1 MNHISQSPAN
11 DLLRKLP
18 GVDAL
23 LQHSQHLLARWGHAQ
38 VSQALRHE
46 LSHLRDQLQS
56 GGLVEVDASAI
67 VATVAAELELVN
79 GPSLKPVLNLT
90 GTVLHTNL
98 GRASLP
104 PQAVEAA
111 ALAASQTSNL
121 EFDLSTGKRGDR
133 ESHIES
139 LVCEL
144 TGAEAATA
152 VNNNAAAV
160 LLILNTLALGR
171 EVPVS
176 RGELVEIGGSFRI
189 PEVMQRS
196 GCTLV
201 EVGATNRTHLKDYRG
216 AINSNTA
223 LLMKVHAS
231 NYSIEGFTSAVAEA
245 DIAALARE
253 CGLPFVIDLGSG
265 NLLDFPALGLPHEPT
280 VADAIDSGAD
290 LVSFSGDK
298 LLGGPQAGIIAGKRD
313 LIEQIKSNPLKR
325 ALRLDKM
332 TLAALEAVLR
342 LYQNPATLT
351 QHLPGLRQLTRP
363 PADIE
368 AMAARVTGP
377 LTDAVSPGY
386 EVSVCGGFSQIG
398 SGAMPVE
405 TIATTCLHI
414 QPRSQSDS
422 ALRRLAA
429 AFRELPLPVIGRLS
443 NGVLIFDLR
452 TLEDELQF
460 VEQLPCL
467 GALLNC

>member
-1 MNHISQSPAN
+1 MSHISQSPAN
-11 DLLRKLP
+11 NLRRTLP

-23 LQHSQHLLARWGHAQ
+23 LQRSQDLVARWGHAQ
-38 VSQALRHE
+38 VSQGLRRE
-46 LSHLRDQLQS
+46 LSHLRDLLQR
-56 GGLVEVDASAI
+56 GDLVEVDATTI
-67 VATVAAELELVN
+67 VATVAAELELAN

-196 GCTLV
+196 GCALV

-216 AINSNTA
+216 AINTHTA

-231 NYSIEGFTSAVAEA
+231 NYSIEGFTSVVPEA

-253 CGLPFVIDLGSG
+253 FKLPFVIDLGSG

-280 VADAIDSGAD
+280 VADAIKSGAD

-298 LLGGPQAGIIAGKRD
+298 LLGGPQAGIIAGKRN
-313 LIEQIKSNPLKR
+313 LIEQIKHNPLKR

-342 LYQNPATLT
+342 LYLNPATLT
-351 QHLPGLRQLTRP
+351 QHLPGLRQLTRST
-363 PADIE
+363 ADIE
-368 AMAARVTGP
+368 AMAARLVAP
-377 LTDAVSPGY
+377 LAEVISPHYKVSMR
-386 EVSVCGGFSQIG
+386 GGFSQIG

-405 TIATTCLHI
+405 TIATTCLYI
-414 QPRSQSDS
+414 QPSLQSDA
-422 ALRRLAA
+422 ALRRLGA
-429 AFRELPLPVIGRLS
+429 AFRELPLPVIGRMS
-443 NGVLIFDLR
+443 NGALIFDLR
-452 TLEDELQF
+452 TLEEDAQF
-460 VEQLPCL
+460 LEQLPRL
-467 GALLNC
+467 GTLLNC

>member
-1 MNHISQSPAN
+1 MNPISQSPAN
-11 DLLRKLP
+11 NLLRKLP
-18 GVDAL
+18 GVDVL
-23 LQHSQHLLARWGHAQ
+23 LQRSPDLVARWGHEQ
-38 VSQALRHE
+38 VSQGLRRE
-46 LSHLRDQLQS
+46 LSHLREQLQS
-56 GGLVEVDASAI
+56 GELVEVDASVI
-67 VATVAAELELVN
+67 VATVAAELELAN

-104 PQAVEAA
+104 PQAVQAA
-111 ALAASQTSNL
+111 AEAASQNSNL
-121 EFDLSTGKRGDR
+121 EFDLNTGKRGDR
-133 ESHIES
+133 ESHIEN

-196 GCTLV
+196 GCTLI
-201 EVGATNRTHLKDYRG
+201 EVGATNRTHLKDYRS
-216 AINSNTA
+216 AINANTA

-231 NYSIEGFTSAVAEA
+231 NYSIEGFTTAVAEA
-245 DIAALARE
+245 DIASLARE
-253 CGLPFVIDLGSG
+253 CDIPFVIDLGSG

-280 VADAIDSGAD
+280 VADAIESGAD

-313 LIEQIKSNPLKR
+313 LIELIKHNPLKR

-332 TLAALEAVLR
+332 TLAALESVLR
-342 LYQNPATLT
+342 LYRNPSTLT
-351 QHLPGLRQLTRP
+351 QHLPGLRQLTRTI
-363 PADIE
+363 ADIE
-368 AMAARVTGP
+368 AMAGRVVGP
-377 LTDAVSPGY
+377 LAQAVSQDY
-386 EVSVCGGFSQIG
+386 EVSVREGFSQIG
-398 SGAMPVE
+398 SGAMPAE
-405 TIATTCLHI
+405 TIATACLHI
-414 QPRSQSDS
+414 QSSSQSDT

-429 AFRELPLPVIGRLS
+429 AFRELPLPVIGRMS
-443 NGVLIFDLR
+443 NGALIFDLR
-452 TLEDELQF
+452 TLENESQF
-460 VEQLPCL
+460 VEQLPRL